1 MLTPR
6 RVNWMGSLN
15 RLRKKRRDRESWERW
30 VYPKRRNTSDKISMH
45 LPVIIFDL
53 PVQSLATTAVL
64 QRGWMCSVHEDKKP
78 IMHAVTVTHNEEEK
92 RGWFARSFPT
102 AFFHHLRCGMRKE
115 IDERE
120 CRNFIEGNNW
130 SDFFFI
136 SNTIACYGHV
146 SVRPLD
152 TLAFHSKS
160 TSDMSA

>member
-1 MLTPR
+1 
-6 RVNWMGSLN
+6 
-15 RLRKKRRDRESWERW
+15 
-30 VYPKRRNTSDKISMH
+30 
-45 LPVIIFDL
+45 
-53 PVQSLATTAVL
+53 
-64 QRGWMCSVHEDKKP
+64 
-78 IMHAVTVTHNEEEK
+78 MHAVTVTHNEEEK

-136 SNTIACYGHV
+136 SNTIACYGRV

-160 TSDMSA
+160 TSDMSAQFFTYTRLLQTPIIRTISRNAVVVSSEFDEPTRFATAFSHCYRALSFGFAPRSVRSHSPLPPA